1 MMGISADELLTCVL
15 VALCIVL
22 LLLPALILL
31 VHQEDENRQRLMD
44 KEEAEREAVNAILQ
58 AYLDGLEKGLSLSR
72 QADYDLFDDMDD
84 QDDDTKK
91 SFGD

>member
-1 MMGISADELLTCVL
+1 MIGISADELLTFVL

-44 KEEAEREAVNAILQ
+44 KEESERETVNVILQ

-72 QADYDLFDDMDD
+72 QSGYDLFDDMDNND
-84 QDDDTKK
+84 END
-91 SFGD
+91 GE